1 VASYRIAR
9 AARRDIESIQA
20 ESDLTWGA
28 EAGRRY
34 AALLMEAIRRVASDP
49 DGRSTRD
56 RSDLRSGLRSFHL
69 RHVRREGRAA
79 VKKPVHLLI
88 YRQIGPDLIEIVRI
102 LHERMDPERHLPL
115 STDD

>member
-1 VASYRIAR
+1 MAR

-28 EAGRRY
+28 EASGRY

-56 RSDLRSGLRSFHL
+56 RPDLGLGVRSFQ
-69 RHVRREGRAA
+69 RSR
-79 VKKPVHLLI
+79 
-88 YRQIGPDLIEIVRI
+88 
-102 LHERMDPERHLPL
+102 
-115 STDD
+115 STFCSIAGSITI